1 MHFTL
6 DENKSSKILLQTDS
20 KYYIISVQNNLF
32 HEICVNLVWG
42 ALYNRLGNN
51 KYNYPS
57 SIKQAESIVNAVIKK
72 RIRRGYEFIGNTAQ
86 MIVDGNILY

>member
-6 DENKSSKILLQTDS
+6 DENKSSKILLHTDT

-32 HEICVNLVWG
+32 NEICVNLVWG

-51 KYNYPS
+51 KYQYPS
-57 SIKQAESIVNAVIKK
+57 SIKQAESIVNTVIKK
-72 RIRRGYEFIGNTAQ
+72 ELEKDIKLLAIP
-86 MIVDGNILY
+86 LK